1 MHHSARPRR
10 RVVGL
15 ALSLAVVAMVGCSAG
30 ETSSENGGGGDSSA
44 AGGGGREVDPSEKNP
59 DAQASAASTFEQL
72 EEEFDARLGV
82 YALDTGTGEEV
93 EYRSDER
100 FAFASTFK
108 AFAAGALLAQY
119 GLDGID
125 TTVSYDKADL
135 ISHSPV
141 TERFAGEGMTLRD
154 LAAAAVRQSD
164 NTATNLLFDALGG
177 PTGLQAALRG
187 IGDETTNVDRLET
200 ELNEATPGDDR
211 DTSTPR
217 AMAETLNEF
226 VFGDVLDAQESD
238 QLVEWMTTNTTG
250 ATLIPAGVPDSW
262 TVGDKSGAGGY
273 GTRNDIAVL
282 WPEEGDPIIMAV
294 LSSRDEED
302 ATYDDALVARAAT
315 SALYSLDAL
324 GR

>member
-10 RVVGL
+10 RAVGL

-30 ETSSENGGGGDSSA
+30 DSSPGNGDGNGGS
-44 AGGGGREVDPSEKNP
+44 AGGEVDPSEKNP

-72 EEEFDARLGV
+72 ENEFDARLGV

-108 AFAAGALLAQY
+108 ALAAGALLAQY

-125 TTVSYDKADL
+125 NVVAYDKADL

-141 TERFAGEGMTLRD
+141 TERFTDEGMTLRD

-187 IGDETTNVDRLET
+187 VGDETTNVDRLET

-217 AMAETLNEF
+217 AMAETLNEY

-282 WPEEGDPIIMAV
+282 WPEEGEPIIMAV
-294 LSSRDEED
+294 FSSRDEED